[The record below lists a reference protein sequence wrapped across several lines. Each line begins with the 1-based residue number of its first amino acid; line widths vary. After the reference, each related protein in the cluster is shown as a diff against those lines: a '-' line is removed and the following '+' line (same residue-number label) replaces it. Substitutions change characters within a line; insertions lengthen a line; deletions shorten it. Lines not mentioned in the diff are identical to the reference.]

1 MANEPRIEKIKGI
14 FDWQGI
20 AMTKNK
26 EKKSDDMTLQSLEA
40 KLHRLPDVD
49 VPETLEAKLLAAIPG
64 RGPETL
70 AELPVKRHPRLWDFG
85 VTAAAAILIL
95 ALMLTVNYGLSTPSQ
110 ALSSQLKDTS
120 LCYTMWERYGLPG
133 DQNALIEDTNYANC
147 RW

>member
-1 MANEPRIEKIKGI
+1 MTMTENQEEK
-14 FDWQGI
+14 W
-20 AMTKNK
+20 
-26 EKKSDDMTLQSLEA
+26 DDMTLESLEA
-40 KLHRLPDVD
+40 ELRSLPEVD
-49 VPETLEAKLLAAIPG
+49 VPETLEGKLLAAIPG
-64 RGPETL
+64 REPETL